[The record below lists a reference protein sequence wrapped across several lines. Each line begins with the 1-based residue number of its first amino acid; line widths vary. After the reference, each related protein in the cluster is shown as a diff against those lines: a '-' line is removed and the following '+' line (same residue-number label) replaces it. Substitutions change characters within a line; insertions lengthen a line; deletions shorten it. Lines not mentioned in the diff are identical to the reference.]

1 MANEVKVFK
10 NNTLEDWRQKTN
22 EVSFD
27 LGDNSN
33 LDNTRLSDKVFTYTA
48 TTANG
53 GKFIGGDNNGD
64 SLTFSLLPD
73 VTLDNTGGYIIL
85 KDSTSIPVSFAVGDT
100 LSQSG
105 GFTCTLVAIS
115 TVDNKPKLLIK
126 NSSGTLNTGQD
137 LTDGTGT
144 IAHANIIRLI
154 SESYS
159 VGSIR
164 VLKDSAELTQDL
176 SSTGFHII
184 PLAGLVPLLN
194 TPDVSE
200 FHEGDFVF
208 QGSSAGNATWS
219 GTLYHASSTTLTF
232 KTVTGTFNASTV
244 IKNSSTSDTIT
255 GANHGNIT
263 NYAADGFGV
272 ELNTP
277 AANTNVVTIVAT
289 DLVDAVNEL
298 QDDIGTVENLQSNY
312 TTKEVVTAL
321 NKLDTDLFGTG
332 NSVSFTGLSADG
344 FQDAIEEV
352 RAELGDHT
360 EINDAT
366 GYSATTAVGGI
377 KEIQGDI
384 GDVTGLGT
392 DHKTTLVGS
401 INEIEGVFDASAK
414 KIISNSDF
422 TIDVNNTGNIIL
434 DADGGDII
442 LKDDGTNFGKFTNN
456 SGSLHIVAIGSNND
470 IKFFGNDGGSSV
482 TALTLDMSNAGRAT
496 FNDSITAVGTSVF
509 TNLDISGNV
518 DIDGTLDL
526 DKDKLKIDGAAV
538 TTTSAELNILDGAT
552 LNTTELNILDGAT
565 LSTNE
570 LNILDGVTATA
581 ADINLIDGITN
592 GTVIASKAIITDSN
606 KDITGGRNITISGEL
621 DALTLDISGD
631 ADIDGTL
638 ALGSLTNV
646 ETSITDLQSD
656 VGSNNFTGGTLL
668 DSLGGTSS
676 LTVAIKT
683 LESEIGEDADYASGT
698 ITFGANTISGVLVNL
713 NNELDALNA
722 LTLTAG
728 DGLSGGGNL
737 TQNRSFAVNVDD
749 SSIEIN
755 SDSLRV
761 KTGGITSAM
770 LAGSIAPGKL
780 SPNIPVDKLQHSS
793 ITISAESGTDHA
805 IVLGETLTVDAGEGI
820 NTDIT
825 NNTLTIS
832 GELATETNAGV
843 ATFDGTDFTVTSG
856 DVTLNNERIED
867 IVGDMVSGGTEDGIS
882 VTYVDN
888 GISAGKLNFDIDDT
902 QVMRIQN
909 GVGPQT
915 IHGTKTFVGAVDLS
929 GATVT
934 FGSGGSIQNFNTQFL
949 TLNADTNTSGLRI
962 DRSANTSATLSTTID
977 PDFFWDETQVG
988 TGASNTSHRAWRLKG
1003 FSNAS
1008 TPLENT
1014 ADVVTFYNAKDL
1026 ISDANSSGVTA
1037 TFTMDTGTTGEHQG
1051 IWDIDVNV
1059 DDSSIEV
1066 SGDNL
1071 RVKAGGITNA
1081 MLADNAVDT
1090 DEIVDDA
1097 VTNAK
1102 LANPSLT
1109 IGNSIIALGGT
1120 DTTLTGLT
1128 DIDLTSGDKTIFD
1141 GVGENSLTIGAST
1154 TTVKIAGNLEVD
1166 GSTTTIS
1173 TTDLEITDKE
1183 ILLGKGSTNSSNA
1196 DGTGIK
1202 FGDYI
1207 GAAKFLYEHTGTK
1220 LVSNKDVEAPNFRGA
1235 LVGNASTA
1243 TSATS
1248 AGTLST
1254 GRTIGMTGDVVWT
1267 SGSFNGSGNVTG
1279 TSTIQAGAVE
1289 NTMLVNDHY
1298 TIATNG
1304 SGSDFDIHLGDTLN
1318 FDEGEGINVALTAD
1332 KVTIA
1337 AENATTTNKGIASF
1351 NTNDFSVTSGAV
1363 SIKALGVSNGQLA
1376 GDIANAKLVNDSITI
1391 NGTEVELG
1399 GSITI
1404 AQSSD
1409 TTYDLGVLAGATN
1422 TSIIRLAGSD
1432 STNDDVTL
1440 TAGTGLSIA
1449 ESGNTITLT
1458 NSAPDQTVS
1467 LTGAGATS
1475 VSGTYPNFTITSTD
1489 TNTDTVDM
1497 GDGFKVEDGDGNVV
1511 TITENKRLKFVE
1523 GGGIDI
1529 DFTDTSP
1536 GSDVDPFDLT
1546 FKIDTGGV
1554 TNSMLAS
1561 NSVTNV
1567 KILNSTIANAKL
1579 ANDSITINGTAV
1591 ALGQSITIADNNDNT
1606 TYGLRAQ
1613 QTGGNNTNPNIFLE
1627 ASDGNDDEIQLV
1639 GAGATTVTRNNDGK
1653 ITISS
1658 TDTNTDTNTQNQ
1670 YDISAHTHA
1679 NGAQARL
1686 NGSGHDGTT
1695 VDNILF
1701 KENGATT
1708 IIAEDANTIRIT
1720 STDTNTTDWDVA
1732 DDGGTTKFTVNA
1744 EDKVRFEGTGA
1755 TDVSFSASTNKIV
1768 INSTDTD
1775 TNDID
1780 YINAATYNTS
1790 SGVLA
1795 LSGVGNA
1802 GASVNLDGR
1811 FIQLGE
1817 VDISIDHNSSN
1828 VIVQS
1833 SQGDDGTI
1841 NAATTSLAGVMT
1853 STDKTK
1859 LNGIDTGA
1867 NENIAGTGIVLTN
1880 SNKTIGL
1887 ASDHRMGSTSADSFF
1902 GNTSEFVH
1910 ADADVGL
1917 RFYSGAQEGA
1927 RLEENGDLHVKE
1939 DVIAFS
1945 TTVASDKKLKENVQ
1959 VVNGALELVSQL
1971 DGVTFDWKESGK
1983 NSAGVI
1989 AQDVEK
1995 VLPSAVKEV
2004 ENMDKT
2010 DTHKVVDY
2018 NQLSA
2023 LFIEAIKELKEE
2035 NKILKDEIENL
2046 KSINS

>member
-73 VTLDNTGGYIIL
+73 VTLDNTSGYIIL

-176 SSTGFHII
+176 SSNGFHII

-255 GANHGNIT
+255 GVNHGNIT

-277 AANTNVVTIVAT
+277 AANTNVITIVAT

-414 KIISNSDF
+414 KIISTPDF
-422 TIDVNNTGNIIL
+422 TLDVEGDIIL
-434 DADGGDII
+434 DADGGDI
-442 LKDDGTNFGKFTNN
+442 LFKDNGTSFGKFTNG
-456 SGSLHIVAIGSNND
+456 SGSLHIVSQGSDND

-482 TALTLDMSNAGRAT
+482 TALTLDMSNAGRAI

-518 DIDGTLDL
+518 DIDGSLETDALS
-526 DKDKLKIDGAAV
+526 ING
-538 TTTSAELNILDGAT
+538 TTVSSTAAELNILDGAT
-552 LNTTELNILDGAT
+552 LSTSELNILDGAT

-570 LNILDGVTATA
+570 LNILDGVTASA

-592 GTVIASKAIITDSN
+592 GTVSASKAIITDSN

-621 DALTLDISGD
+621 DAATLDISGN

-638 ALGSLTNV
+638 ALGSLANV

-668 DSLGGTSS
+668 NSLGGTSS

-761 KTGGITSAM
+761 KAGGITSAM

-805 IVLGETLTVDAGEGI
+805 IVLGETLTVSAGAGI

-825 NNTLTIS
+825 DNTLTIS
-832 GELATETNAGV
+832 AELATETNAGV

-856 DVTLNNERIED
+856 DVTLNDERIED
-867 IVGDMVSGGTEDGIS
+867 IVGAMVSGNTEDGIAVS
-882 VTYVDN
+882 YVDN
-888 GISAGKLNFDIDDT
+888 GTGAGKLNFDIDDT
-902 QVMRIQN
+902 SVLRLA
-909 GVGPQT
+909 GAQT
-915 IHGTKTFVGAVDLS
+915 VTGNKTFTGNVDLS

-934 FGSGGSIQNFNTQFL
+934 FGSGGSVQNFNTQFL
-949 TLNADTNTSGLRI
+949 TLNADTNISGLRI
-962 DRSANTSATLSTTID
+962 DRSANTSATLSTTVD
-977 PDFFWDETQVG
+977 ADFFWDETQVG
-988 TGASNTSHRAWRLKG
+988 TGASNTSHRGWRLKG

-1008 TPLENT
+1008 TPIANT

-1026 ISDANSSGVTA
+1026 ISNANSSGVTA
-1037 TFTMDTGTTGEHQG
+1037 TFTMDTGTAGEHQG

-1059 DDSSIEV
+1059 DNSSIEV

-1071 RVKAGGITNA
+1071 RVKALGITNA

-1090 DEIVDDA
+1090 DEIADDA

-1102 LANPSLT
+1102 LANSSLT
-1109 IGNSIIALGGT
+1109 IGNSTIALGGS

-1128 DIDLTSGDKTIFD
+1128 DLDLTAGNKTIFD
-1141 GVGENSLTIGAST
+1141 GVGENNLTIGAST
-1154 TTVKIAGNLEVD
+1154 TTVKIAGNLEVE

-1173 TTDLEITDKE
+1173 TNNLEITDKE
-1183 ILLGKGSTNSSNA
+1183 ILLGKGSTNSANS

-1202 FGDYI
+1202 FGDYA

-1235 LVGNASTA
+1235 LVGDV
-1243 TSATS
+1243 
-1248 AGTLST
+1248 
-1254 GRTIGMTGDVVWT
+1254 TGDVKHGGSVILDAST
-1267 SGSFNGSGNVTG
+1267 GALAGNANTATTLASSQDFKISGDITASAVSFNGSGEVDLVANIDANTINFAELNAGTATTGQVLAKKAAGSQIEFIDLPASDNYSHWVLQADSGSNDNITTTEVVDFQGGNAISTVANANGVEIKLDSNSIAVDELACADGTAGQVLQTDGNGTLSFGSVSTTNNFVTG
-1279 TSTIQAGAVE
+1279 
-1289 NTMLVNDHY
+1289 L
-1298 TIATNG
+1298 
-1304 SGSDFDIHLGDTLN
+1304 
-1318 FDEGEGINVALTAD
+1318 
-1332 KVTIA
+1332 
-1337 AENATTTNKGIASF
+1337 SF
-1351 NTNDFSVTSGAV
+1351 NT
-1363 SIKALGVSNGQLA
+1363 SNGILTATRQGLTNLTVDLDGRYATTDTNTFRTIKVDTTNDGNANVTLGATEDLQL
-1376 GDIANAKLVNDSITI
+1376 I
-1391 NGTEVELG
+1391 G
-1399 GSITI
+1399 GS
-1404 AQSSD
+1404 
-1409 TTYDLGVLAGATN
+1409 N
-1422 TSIIRLAGSD
+1422 
-1432 STNDDVTL
+1432 VTL
-1440 TAGTGLSIA
+1440 SEADGVI
-1449 ESGNTITLT
+1449 
-1458 NSAPDQTVS
+1458 
-1467 LTGAGATS
+1467 
-1475 VSGTYPNFTITSTD
+1475 TITSTD
-1489 TNTDTVDM
+1489 TNTQLTTADVR
-1497 GDGFKVEDGDGNVV
+1497 G
-1511 TITENKRLKFVE
+1511 KFSAGE
-1523 GGGIDI
+1523 GIDI
-1529 DFTDTSP
+1529 NAGVISGEDATATNKGIAKFSTANFAVSSGNVTIKD
-1536 GSDVDPFDLT
+1536 
-1546 FKIDTGGV
+1546 GGV
-1554 TNSMLAS
+1554 D
-1561 NSVTNV
+1561 
-1567 KILNSTIANAKL
+1567 NAEL
-1579 ANDSITINGTAV
+1579 VNDSITINGTAV

-1606 TYGLRAQ
+1606 TYSLKAQ
-1613 QTGGNNTNPNIFLE
+1613 QTGGNNTNPNIFLD
-1627 ASDGNDDEIQLV
+1627 ASTGTDDAIQLV
-1639 GAGATTVTRNNDGK
+1639 GAGATTVTRNSDGQ

-1658 TDTNTDTNTQNQ
+1658 TDNNDDTNTQNQ
-1670 YDISAHTHA
+1670 YNISAHTHA
-1679 NGAQARL
+1679 DGAQARL
-1686 NGSGHDGTT
+1686 NGSGHDGVTA
-1695 VDNILF
+1695 DNILF

-1732 DDGGTTKFTVNA
+1732 NSSGATQFTVNA
-1744 EDKVRFEGTGA
+1744 EDKVRFEGTGG
-1755 TDVSFSASTNKIV
+1755 TTVSFSASTNKIV
-1768 INSTDTD
+1768 INSTDNND
-1775 TNDID
+1775 NDID
-1780 YINAATYNTS
+1780 FIDGASFNTS
-1790 SGVLA
+1790 NGI
-1795 LSGVGNA
+1795 LSLTGVGNA
-1802 GASVNLDGR
+1802 GATVDLDGR

-1817 VDISIDHNSSN
+1817 MDISITHNASN
-1828 VIVQS
+1828 VVVNS
-1833 SQGDDGTI
+1833 SQGDNGTI
-1841 NAATTSLAGVMT
+1841 NAATTSVAGVMT
-1853 STDKTK
+1853 SADKTK
-1859 LNGIDTGA
+1859 LDGIDSGA
-1867 NENIAGTGIVLTN
+1867 NENIAGSGIVLSN
-1880 SNKTIGL
+1880 NNKTISI
-1887 ASDHRMGSTSADSFF
+1887 ANDHRIGSTSADSFF